1 MTIEINL
8 TPTAS
13 LLEIER
19 LLDNSDASLTKRAP
33 IKARTWG
40 PASGCYAGALL
51 VHGLGAHSGWF
62 EAMGRRLKVN
72 RIFVLAYDQIGF
84 GKRQNI
90 DLASYDDWIEDLV
103 AAYEYQQG
111 AIGDKPLYVM
121 ANSMG
126 AAVALKAISR
136 KRIKPAGLALFS
148 PGLEGNHETFK
159 LTYRLRA
166 LFQALTA
173 PESLLTLPYG
183 PDLVTRDEFV
193 RKWIANDP
201 DMRLTMPAKIL
212 LEILKMTRGIVGDA
226 RNVQCPTLM
235 LNAGIDKLVDTSLNQ
250 RFFQK
255 LGAMKKSQHTYEQ
268 AFHDLMFDPVLDEVV
283 SALLAWMKELSA
295 TAGSA

>member
-1 MTIEINL
+1 
-8 TPTAS
+8 
-13 LLEIER
+13 
-19 LLDNSDASLTKRAP
+19 
-33 IKARTWG
+33 
-40 PASGCYAGALL
+40 
-51 VHGLGAHSGWF
+51 
-62 EAMGRRLKVN
+62 MGRRLKVN

-84 GKRQNI
+84 GKRQST
-90 DLASYDDWIEDLV
+90 DLSSYDDWIEDLV
-103 AAYEYQQG
+103 TAFEYQQG

-136 KRIKPAGLALFS
+136 KRINPAGLALFS

-201 DMRLTMPAKIL
+201 DMRLTMPAKML
-212 LEILKMTRGIVGDA
+212 LEILKMTRGIVSDA
-226 RNVQCPTLM
+226 RNVHCPTIM

-250 RFFQK
+250 RFFER
-255 LGAMKKSQHTYEQ
+255 LGAVKKSQHTYEH

-283 SALLAWMKELSA
+283 SALLTWMKELN
-295 TAGSA
+295 TAVGTS